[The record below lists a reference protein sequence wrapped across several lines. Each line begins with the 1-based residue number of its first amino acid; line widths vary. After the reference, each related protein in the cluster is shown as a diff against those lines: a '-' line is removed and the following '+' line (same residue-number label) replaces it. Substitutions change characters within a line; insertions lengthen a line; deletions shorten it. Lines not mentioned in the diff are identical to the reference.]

1 MGGGRGRGGLG
12 RKGLEPP
19 WQGREVCI
27 VTAARELSGAGNGS
41 RARLS
46 LHACARVWRCALCAL
61 PRGVHLR
68 GLVGVGRGDVEGS
81 GFRRRSECVARA
93 SRCAPFDLMDV
104 LVGSTG
110 PACASVFGYACR
122 LVCCG
127 ECRRHF
133 EAASECSRRRDR
145 LLDPF
150 SATRRNGV
158 RGNGK
163 GGIYICSAYSYL
175 EGGRNVCQIRDLILE
190 TLPFPPCVA
199 SNFLFS
205 VEPDVWA
212 GHIYETLR
220 VTKNLGRL

>member
-1 MGGGRGRGGLG
+1 M
-12 RKGLEPP
+12 
-19 WQGREVCI
+19 V
-27 VTAARELSGAGNGS
+27 
-41 RARLS
+41 
-46 LHACARVWRCALCAL
+46 
-61 PRGVHLR
+61 
-68 GLVGVGRGDVEGS
+68 
-81 GFRRRSECVARA
+81 
-93 SRCAPFDLMDV
+93 V

-110 PACASVFGYACR
+110 PVCASVFGYACR

-175 EGGRNVCQIRDLILE
+175 EGLLRRESAHARVLE
-190 TLPFPPCVA
+190 R
-199 SNFLFS
+199 
-205 VEPDVWA
+205 
-212 GHIYETLR
+212 R
-220 VTKNLGRL
+220 VSENAWRGA

>member
-1 MGGGRGRGGLG
+1 M
-12 RKGLEPP
+12 
-19 WQGREVCI
+19 V
-27 VTAARELSGAGNGS
+27 
-41 RARLS
+41 
-46 LHACARVWRCALCAL
+46 
-61 PRGVHLR
+61 
-68 GLVGVGRGDVEGS
+68 
-81 GFRRRSECVARA
+81 
-93 SRCAPFDLMDV
+93 V

-133 EAASECSRRRDR
+133 EAASECSRRCDR
-145 LLDPF
+145 LLDPS

-190 TLPFPPCVA
+190 TLQSIMTSDHRGFPDETSGRGVSIDDAWQGRSPAEHPPSLRTTLLPITIDVSRDVRQGSEPSIRRA
-199 SNFLFS
+199 SRELQLQRES
-205 VEPDVWA
+205 SHHAHSTGRTAQAMARSLWA
-212 GHIYETLR
+212 SGE
-220 VTKNLGRL
+220 LGLS